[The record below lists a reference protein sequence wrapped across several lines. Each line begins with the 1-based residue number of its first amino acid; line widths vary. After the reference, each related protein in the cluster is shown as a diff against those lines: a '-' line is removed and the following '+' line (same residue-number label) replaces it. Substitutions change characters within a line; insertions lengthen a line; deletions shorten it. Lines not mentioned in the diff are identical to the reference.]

1 MRRSR
6 LGLHSTGLDGEPLSS
21 GVGHFDVMA
30 PTRWIL
36 ILFLACVAWVP
47 VSVHLGTI
55 AAGDQDAAGK
65 GIYSAIT
72 TLFLLVI
79 GALALGIPALL
90 QTRKQGHQVHV
101 SVRIV
106 AWLILLLPVLVAG
119 GAILSELIGDLFR

>member
-55 AAGDQDAAGK
+55 AAQDQDAAGK

-72 TLFLLVI
+72 TMFLLLV
-79 GALALGIPALL
+79 GSLSLGIPALL
-90 QTRKQGHQVHV
+90 QARRHKQQGLIGVQVDT
-101 SVRIV
+101 
-106 AWLILLLPVLVAG
+106 WLLLVYPSLV
-119 GAILSELIGDLFR
+119 SDR